1 MNFETI
7 IYSKKIAS
15 KSPVII
21 KLLKK
26 VVNKGMYSNLADGL
40 SYEKSTFSL
49 CFATEDHTEG
59 ITAFLEKREP
69 KFRGK

>member
-1 MNFETI
+1 M
-7 IYSKKIAS
+7 
-15 KSPVII
+15 

-26 VVNKGMYSNLADGL
+26 AINKGIYSNLPDGL

-49 CFATEDHTEG
+49 CFATEDNTEG